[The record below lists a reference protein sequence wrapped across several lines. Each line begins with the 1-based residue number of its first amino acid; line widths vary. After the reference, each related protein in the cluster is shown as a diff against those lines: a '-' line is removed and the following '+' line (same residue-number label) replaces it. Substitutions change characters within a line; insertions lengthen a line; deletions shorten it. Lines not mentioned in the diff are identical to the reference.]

1 MTWQNWCDITAL
13 TIPLPLQVLVSLVA
27 GERMLKWLVT
37 VAGREGEVE
46 AGPAVT
52 EDPLA
57 TLNIKKYKKREQIYS
72 VNRWVVTG

>member
-1 MTWQNWCDITAL
+1 
-13 TIPLPLQVLVSLVA
+13 
-27 GERMLKWLVT
+27 MLKWLVT

-46 AGPAVT
+46 TGPAVT

-72 VNRWVVTG
+72 VNRWVVWWLTLTGQQGLISYWLK